1 MTEWQFYGRTE
12 PLSELRRIVNS
23 GRWFFC
29 RLEGR
34 RRIGKTSLLSHLSKR
49 DTSLSERLIYM
60 QVPDSDERDVATAFR
75 RALSE
80 CDHHLARSLS
90 GTVVDFPSMAHAI
103 GNLCHEGLVVVID
116 EFQYFTRAALKSFNS
131 FLQAEVDQLRDAN
144 ALLMFVG
151 EAPGAEEDKQGVPF
165 VGAAG
170 QLLNNLLSKLGLRR
184 EEVYIANIIKS
195 RPPGNRDPEADEIAA
210 CLPFLEKQ
218 IKAIR
223 PRVIVTLGRIA
234 THALLGTKEPLTRPR
249 GHWQRYH
256 DIRVMPT
263 FHPSYLLRA
272 PQERRKTWDDM
283 QQVMEYLAEHRE
295 T

>member
-1 MTEWQFYGRTE
+1 MPED
-12 PLSELRRIVNS
+12 PIKELQELV
-23 GRWFFC
+23 
-29 RLEGR
+29 E
-34 RRIGKTSLLSHLSKR
+34 
-49 DTSLSERLIYM
+49 
-60 QVPDSDERDVATAFR
+60 
-75 RALSE
+75 
-80 CDHHLARSLS
+80 SLS
-90 GTVVDFPSMAHAI
+90 GWLRYQRRLGWRGVPATVAPRIKEREAPAEQTLAEIRAEMGDCRRCKLYAGRTH
-103 GNLCHEGLVVVID
+103 LVFGD
-116 EFQYFTRAALKSFNS
+116 GAP
-131 FLQAEVDQLRDAN
+131 N
-144 ALLMFVG
+144 ARLMFVG
-151 EAPGAEEDKQGVPF
+151 EAPGAEEDQQGKPF

-184 EEVYIANIIKS
+184 EEVYIANVLKS

-218 IKAIR
+218 IQAIR

-234 THALLGTKEPLTRPR
+234 AHALLGSKEPLTRLR
-249 GHWQRYH
+249 GHWQRYR

-283 QQVMEYLAEHRE
+283 QQVMERLTDVEQ